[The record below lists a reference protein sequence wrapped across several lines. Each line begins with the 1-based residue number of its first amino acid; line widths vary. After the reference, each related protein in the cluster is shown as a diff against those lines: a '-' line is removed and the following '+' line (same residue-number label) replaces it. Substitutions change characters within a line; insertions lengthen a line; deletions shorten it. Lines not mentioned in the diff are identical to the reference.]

1 MYVTREMV
9 LIKTR
14 NGFDQIFGAE
24 SRIIIDLAEIKKLNT
39 PSHNTRA
46 YWIGTGE
53 KFK

>member
-14 NGFDQIFGAE
+14 NGFERTFDAKN
-24 SRIIIDLAEIKKLNT
+24 RIITDLAEIKKLNT
-39 PSHNTRA
+39 PSHNARA
-46 YWIGTGE
+46 YWIGTGK